1 MRLDQQHQQRRMEI
15 EQRAQEQR
23 MQIESTASQLCM
35 QAQQQKL
42 QKEMSDRIAK
52 LQKEQADREA
62 KAQMT
67 MPSLP
72 QQTTVTGSY
81 VPPAQYS
88 TISALMPQPIYANAD
103 GGVTTN
109 YSTVGNISSYPGSYT
124 GNFSSYPANYGGIPG
139 YSGQPQV
146 IRTVRVVS
154 DTQSAQPATTT
165 TVSS

>member
-1 MRLDQQHQQRRMEI
+1 MEI

-42 QKEMSDRIAK
+42 QKEMSDRMAK

-67 MPSLP
+67 MPTLP

-88 TISALMPQPIYANAD
+88 TLSALMPQPIYADA
-103 GGVTTN
+103 GATTF
-109 YSTVGNISSYPGSYT
+109 STMGNLSSYPGNISSYPGSY
-124 GNFSSYPANYGGIPG
+124 GGTHG

-146 IRTVRVVS
+146 IRTVRVVN
-154 DTQSAQPATTT
+154 DTQPAPTT